1 MGVGRLCDLD
11 GKKEDTEQPRHY
23 MSDRWK
29 ETLRFSDY
37 NQLFFFSIFE
47 ESRSIVQLS
56 VCSQVNLASL
66 SSYFSPTA

>member
-37 NQLFFFSIFE
+37 NQLFFLSIFE

>member
-29 ETLRFSDY
+29 ETLRLSDY

-66 SSYFSPTA
+66 SRYFSPTA

>member
-23 MSDRWK
+23 MSDRLK

-37 NQLFFFSIFE
+37 NQLFFLSIFE

>member
-23 MSDRWK
+23 MSDCWR
-29 ETLRFSDY
+29 ETLHFSDY
-37 NQLFFFSIFE
+37 NQLFFLSIFE

-66 SSYFSPTA
+66 SSYFNPTA